1 MATLPVGT
9 DNVPKFLVLVQSS
22 WRVIAIAIT
31 LRTSPRFAAGR
42 QKDRARHHGTY
53 FVDLD
58 QRKSS
63 SRFARRRCLE
73 WWYIQC
79 PDISSLTARLIF

>member
-31 LRTSPRFAAGR
+31 LRTSPRFAAADKKTVQGITAPILSISISASLR
-42 QKDRARHHGTY
+42 P
-53 FVDLD
+53 V
-58 QRKSS
+58 RKK
-63 SRFARRRCLE
+63 AM
-73 WWYIQC
+73 
-79 PDISSLTARLIF
+79 P